1 MKSLYV
7 AENLTKC
14 LLTIGVHLWEVFIS
28 GGLTVVSF
36 QTAGGGGGVGGV

>member
-14 LLTIGVHLWEVFIS
+14 PLTIGVHLWEVFIS